1 MLGTRGRTPGLA
13 LAGIRWVKFA
23 TGSQG
28 GANAIGKYLLEGLI
42 GGLTL
47 GIGSIIIW
55 FASQDQANRHWF
67 DRTTGI
73 ISISTRKGRDP
84 LVPPA
89 PAGRLGAARL
99 AQKAAPAAG
108 TTVGGRR
115 HRFCGI
121 RRGRLRRRHGSC
133 ARTAC
138 AGTASASRAVG
149 CVRLPRP
156 RGSAQ
161 CHLSPPPPAAPT
173 TAAASPSPA
182 AEAPSAVPARV
193 PGDALIDEVPWAP
206 PSSPDVPHRE
216 PTAGPAPAQSWG
228 GPVASAGTAAM
239 TAVPPSPS
247 SAPVDRTPV
256 ATDRV
261 GAPSVYPQV
270 PAWLLEEAPV
280 QAAPVADEVSRFA
293 APVGAVGDAE
303 DLERTV
309 ARRPAGSVLLA
320 FDDGTQHHLV
330 GTGVLGRDPVPDA
343 AHVGAERIPV
353 HDPGRSISK
362 THLALSVKAGAVLVE
377 DLHSTN
383 GTSVRSPEGVST
395 SVLPGAPLLVGPGS
409 TIRFGDRSVVVGEW
423 YEYSPP
429 PSAPA
434 APTVTGDP
442 ATASPPRVVVRH
454 GVRTDV
460 GCRREHNEDSYGARF
475 PYFVVADGM
484 GGHRDGALA
493 AGIVVQEILD
503 GAADGRFATA
513 AEVSDSIARAARRV
527 SGLGTDGAPGST
539 LTGLAFSTH
548 RGQAVRAR
556 VQHRR
561 LAHLPALRGRV
572 SQVTTDHSEVQEIAG
587 RGVGDRGRGQ
597 GTAPA
602 QRDHAR
608 PGGGSGRR
616 SRQTCTSSPRSRGAG
631 TSSARTGSAGRSP
644 TR

>member
-1 MLGTRGRTPGLA
+1 MGEMGVQGRGTLRVPDHLDGVVAVGNGPRVLRVVIDGGIPVVLKMILTFASTSAAIEGDFARSTTLNTTSTVLSFGWILLLVVMLGTRGRTPGLA

-89 PAGRLGAARL
+89 PQVGAARL
-99 AQKAAPAAG
+99 AQKAAPAARPWE
-108 TTVGGRR
+108 V
-115 HRFCGI
+115 
-121 RRGRLRRRHGSC
+121 
-133 ARTAC
+133 
-138 AGTASASRAVG
+138 AGT
-149 CVRLPRP
+149 
-156 RGSAQ
+156 GSAGSAAAAFGADMGPVPAPPAPAPPAPPVRSGASGSP
-161 CHLSPPPPAAPT
+161 LSARVGAVPPVPPPPPAAPT

-409 TIRFGDRSVVVGEW
+409 TIRFGDRSVVVGE
-423 YEYSPP
+423 
-429 PSAPA
+429 
-434 APTVTGDP
+434 
-442 ATASPPRVVVRH
+442 
-454 GVRTDV
+454 
-460 GCRREHNEDSYGARF
+460 
-475 PYFVVADGM
+475 
-484 GGHRDGALA
+484 
-493 AGIVVQEILD
+493 
-503 GAADGRFATA
+503 
-513 AEVSDSIARAARRV
+513 
-527 SGLGTDGAPGST
+527 
-539 LTGLAFSTH
+539 
-548 RGQAVRAR
+548 
-556 VQHRR
+556 
-561 LAHLPALRGRV
+561 
-572 SQVTTDHSEVQEIAG
+572 
-587 RGVGDRGRGQ
+587 
-597 GTAPA
+597 
-602 QRDHAR
+602 
-608 PGGGSGRR
+608 
-616 SRQTCTSSPRSRGAG
+616 
-631 TSSARTGSAGRSP
+631 
-644 TR
+644 